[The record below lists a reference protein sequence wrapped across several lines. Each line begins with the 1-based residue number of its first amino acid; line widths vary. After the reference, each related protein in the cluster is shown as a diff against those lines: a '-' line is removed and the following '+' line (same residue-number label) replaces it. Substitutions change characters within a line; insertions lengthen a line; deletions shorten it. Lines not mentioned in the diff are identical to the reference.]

1 MPIYEYVCPACNSRF
16 ELLRSRSEC
25 NLGAPCPDCESSA
38 ERTLSSFSH
47 YAAEPAN
54 SAVRKQDKMKQKMWE
69 SERKM
74 EDDKIKNPDPLKGW
88 REERQKTLKK
98 GPEAWTNYA
107 NEIKAKEQKKK
118 DYGENWL
125 GREV

>member
-1 MPIYEYVCPACNSRF
+1 MPIYEYVCPACNKRF

-25 NLGAPCPDCESSA
+25 NLGAQCPDCEASA
-38 ERTLSSFSH
+38 DRALSSFSH

-74 EDDKIKNPDPLKGW
+74 EYDKIKNPDPLKGW
-88 REERQKTLKK
+88 REERQKTLGK
-98 GPEAWTNYA
+98 GPEAWTEYA
-107 NEIKAKEQKKK
+107 NELKAKDKKKK

-125 GREV
+125 GRDQ